1 MADLV
6 GIETC
11 QVLKLPQSGLPV
23 VGSFSAPGVYDEGAQ
38 RSEVETVESA
48 LSRAPQRWEELPR
61 PMEAEAHKEEL
72 WSGAMEEVEKGW
84 LRPPVKISE
93 DLKSSCVPVRRFG
106 VAQGG
111 MLRACDNCRRSG
123 TNDASVVE
131 TPITPPSVDELGE
144 IVTIVAGPGGKPC
157 GLFKADHK
165 SANKQIPVSPAHAR
179 FTVVVLECP
188 KTGNSMCFVPNTL
201 VFGSITAVLGY
212 NVVARPVASLFA
224 RFFRA
229 PAVIYYDDFCGA
241 VPQGLGGLALH
252 CFKLLS
258 GLMGFSC

>member
-1 MADLV
+1 MAQWRKSKKAGFDHR
-6 GIETC
+6 ER
-11 QVLKLPQSGLPV
+11 
-23 VGSFSAPGVYDEGAQ
+23 SA
-38 RSEVETVESA
+38 R
-48 LSRAPQRWEELPR
+48 
-61 PMEAEAHKEEL
+61 
-72 WSGAMEEVEKGW
+72 
-84 LRPPVKISE
+84 I
-93 DLKSSCVPVRRFG
+93 LKSSCVPVRRFG

-131 TPITPPSVDELGE
+131 TPITLPSVDELGE

-157 GLFKADHK
+157 DLFKADHK